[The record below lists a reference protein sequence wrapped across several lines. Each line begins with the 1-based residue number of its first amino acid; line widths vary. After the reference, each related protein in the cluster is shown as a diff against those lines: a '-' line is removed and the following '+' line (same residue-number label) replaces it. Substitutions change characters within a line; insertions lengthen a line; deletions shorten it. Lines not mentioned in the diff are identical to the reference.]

1 MNRTERLFAIAEAL
15 RARRT
20 GVTAEVLA
28 ERFGVSLRTIYR
40 DLDALREASLPLH
53 SDRGRG
59 GGYALDRTYAL
70 PPVNFT
76 AREATLLLALGR
88 WATEMR
94 ILPFTRTL
102 HSALDKVR
110 GALPPATQ
118 RQLEQL
124 LRTVTFV
131 GIPAQASDD
140 TVRAAVERAFFE
152 SRPMRIVYRNRDE
165 LEVASTV
172 RIERVVL
179 ERGETLL
186 NCVVVEKSVLDADG
200 IERSDQRQ
208 LRLHRIVRARV
219 VDEQEAAPR
228 EAPRPPPPRMRVRR
242 ARR

>member
-1 MNRTERLFAIAEAL
+1 MFSVAMRRTERLFAITEAL
-15 RARRT
+15 RARRS

-28 ERFGVSLRTIYR
+28 ERFGVSVRTIYR

-94 ILPFTRTL
+94 VLPFTTTL
-102 HSALDKVR
+102 ASALDKVR

-118 RQLEQL
+118 RQLDHL

-131 GIPAQASDD
+131 GVPAQASDAG
-140 TVRAAVERAFFE
+140 VRATIERAFFE
-152 SRPMRIVYRNRDE
+152 SRALELRVRNKDE
-165 LEVASTV
+165 TV
-172 RIERVVL
+172 DERRARIENVVL

-186 NCVVVEKSVLDADG
+186 NCVDLDTGEA
-200 IERSDQRQ
+200 RQ
-208 LRLHRIVRARV
+208 LRLHRIVRAELI
-219 VDEQEAAPR
+219 DEEPPKAAATRSHP
-228 EAPRPPPPRMRVRR
+228 
-242 ARR
+242 